1 MSVVTITK
9 GKKALTM
16 TSDAFS
22 ALLSGASVGLVKLA
36 KLEAERT
43 PEVALAEKLAN
54 TAVEEMQSW

>member
-9 GKKALTM
+9 GKNAITM
-16 TSDAFS
+16 TEDTFS

-36 KLEAERT
+36 ALEAERT
-43 PEVALAEKLAN
+43 PNVAQAEFLAN